1 MIKIAI
7 DAMGGDFAPEQQVK
21 GTIEALQTDKDFS
34 ALLVGDE
41 ARVKAELQ
49 KYKYDVSRVEIVHAP
64 EVITNDDVP
73 TKAVKTKKDSS
84 TVVAFQLLKEGK
96 ADALVSSGATG
107 AVLAAAVMILGRIKG
122 ISRPALCPRIP
133 NLRGTGTLL
142 CDCGANLECKPVNLA
157 HFAMMATAYAQAA
170 YGMKSPKV
178 GLLNNGTE
186 DHKGD
191 EMHREANALLKQISC
206 IDYAGNVEGRDIM
219 AGDID
224 IAVADGFT
232 GNIALKS
239 IEGCGKAISTI
250 MKRQFKKNVFATM
263 RAALV
268 YDIIKNIKKSA
279 DYETMGGAMFL
290 GLKKA
295 VVKAHGNSKGSGFSI
310 CVGQAVEAVRGD
322 MVGKIE
328 KMLEE
333 ADLTAAVPSEPA
345 YETKA

>member
-1 MIKIAI
+1 MIKIVI
-7 DAMGGDFAPEQQVK
+7 DAMGGDFAPAQQVK
-21 GTIEALQTDKDFS
+21 GAVEALAKDKELS
-34 ALLVGDE
+34 VVLTGDE
-41 ARVKAELQ
+41 SAVKAELS
-49 KYKYDVSRVEIVHAP
+49 KYPYDPSRVEIVHAP
-64 EVITNDDVP
+64 EVITNDEVP
-73 TKAVKTKKDSS
+73 TKAVKTKKNSS

-107 AVLAAAVMILGRIKG
+107 AVLTAAVLILGRIKG

-142 CDCGANLECKPVNLA
+142 CDCGANLECKPLNLA

-170 YGMKSPKV
+170 YGMENPKV

-191 EMHREANALLKQISC
+191 AMHQEANALLKAIPC
-206 IDYAGNVEGRDIM
+206 IAYEGNVEGRDIM
-219 AGDID
+219 VGDID

-250 MKRQFKKNVFATM
+250 MKREFKKNVFATM

-268 YDIIKNIKKSA
+268 YDIIKKIKKSA

-295 VVKAHGNSKGSGFSI
+295 VVKAHGNSKSTGIAI
-310 CVGQAVEAVRGD
+310 CIGQAAEAVRGD

-328 KMLEE
+328 KMLSE
-333 ADLTAAVPSEPA
+333 AELDVETPKEVAAEDA
-345 YETKA
+345 E